1 MLRFAALQM
10 LSIQQTTC
18 IAQDLVSANMAVS
31 MLRHQ
36 AVNDFVNLAKLI
48 FVWSTRGCS
57 DLDHIAQVSEEFLLN
72 GLLQAFVA
80 GVVEGH
86 ALTSQRRDADEDF
99 LAGGFLGI
107 FGGADLLFNRA
118 PQLLIRLHLFIDDK
132 GAELGFI

>member
-1 MLRFAALQM
+1 MLRFAELQM

-48 FVWSTRGCS
+48 FVWSARGCS

-80 GVVEGH
+80 GGVEGH
-86 ALTSQRRDADEDF
+86 ALPSQRRDANEDF
-99 LAGGFLGI
+99 LAEGFVCL
-107 FGGADLLFNRA
+107 FGDAGWLFSRAHTLLM
-118 PQLLIRLHLFIDDK
+118 RLHLFIT
-132 GAELGFI
+132 

>member
-1 MLRFAALQM
+1 MLRSAALQM

-18 IAQDLVSANMAVS
+18 IAQDLVSAYMAVS

-48 FVWSTRGCS
+48 FVWSARGCS
-57 DLDHIAQVSEEFLLN
+57 DLDHVAQVSEEFLLN

-86 ALTSQRRDADEDF
+86 ALTSQRPDSNEDF
-99 LAGGFLGI
+99 LPEGFLSV
-107 FGGADLLFNRA
+107 FGVAHLLFN
-118 PQLLIRLHLFIDDK
+118 L
-132 GAELGFI
+132 